1 MFGPRLGAHDRSMMI
16 VLIPAL
22 LVLLSIVGAVAA
34 GMEAA
39 SPDLA
44 TGRRVALSIVAGLL
58 TLVSLGLAFL
68 VYMFWALAGAF
79 G

>member
-1 MFGPRLGAHDRSMMI
+1 MVGPGVGTHDGSMMI

-58 TLVSLGLAFL
+58 TVVSLCLAFL
-68 VYMFWALAGAF
+68 AYMFWGLAGAF

>member
-1 MFGPRLGAHDRSMMI
+1 MVRPGPLTHDGSMMI

-22 LVLLSIVGAVAA
+22 LVLLSIAGAVAA

-44 TGRRVALSIVAGLL
+44 TERRLALSIVAGLL
-58 TLVSLGLAFL
+58 TLVGLCLAFL
-68 VYMFWALAGAF
+68 VYLFWGLVDAF
-79 G
+79 